1 MATEYRD
8 PAGTTGNDEQGNSV
22 NPASIEGTAIAPEPA
37 GKPRKPRSDAGKP
50 RGPRTGTK
58 AKATASPLDL
68 SGLAGVLVGLTETI
82 AQWRNV
88 PEIGLD
94 PTEAKELMAATQN
107 VLRHY
112 SIETTQKGA
121 DFIALFGTL
130 SMIVGTRIAAY
141 NLRIR
146 IEREQSQ
153 QRGFRPSV
161 VVPMNGQP
169 QQSQQP
175 QQPSPEI
182 QPHFDDSSSGF

>member
-1 MATEYRD
+1 M
-8 PAGTTGNDEQGNSV
+8 
-22 NPASIEGTAIAPEPA
+22 
-37 GKPRKPRSDAGKP
+37 
-50 RGPRTGTK
+50 
-58 AKATASPLDL
+58 

-94 PTEAKELMAATQN
+94 PAEAKELMAATQN

-153 QRGFRPSV
+153 QRGFRPT

-169 QQSQQP
+169 QQPQQP